1 MEQHVKFRF
10 EDDERGETRH
20 RSTRRRM
27 VNDNSIPM
35 ISFHVVH
42 DVPTR
47 VRTHPQIRIPA
58 RDKREGDLQTNGSPY
73 SNTNTAFVRTSIRH
87 RTRTHRTARKKSSI
101 TARFRLLF
109 PPFLSSPKLRF
120 STRFPSH
127 SLSQFNAAHFNVPA
141 ELGFSQ
147 DEKSCTCKI
156 YWPKK

>member
-1 MEQHVKFRF
+1 MTNRVKRVT
-10 EDDERGETRH
+10 EAPEGEWL
-20 RSTRRRM
+20 
-27 VNDNSIPM
+27 NDNSIPM

-120 STRFPSH
+120 SKLDSPLTPCHNSMPRTSTFQPNLVFH
-127 SLSQFNAAHFNVPA
+127 KMKNRVRVKFIGRRNK
-141 ELGFSQ
+141 ER
-147 DEKSCTCKI
+147 K
-156 YWPKK
+156 